1 MKVLVIGASSFLGK
15 KLVKTLREKGY
26 TVLGTHFSSSA
37 DILAVD
43 AGVRVDLNQF
53 SLSNFN
59 DIAPDVVVHVA
70 AMTNVDVCEQKQE
83 EALRVNTASVA
94 QIANWCRAQECKF
107 IYISSDYVFD
117 GFSGP
122 YFEESMPS
130 PINFY
135 GLTKFLAEELTRKL
149 IKDYVII
156 RPTILYGY
164 NDDEDKPTFPT
175 QIIEKLRAG
184 ERITADNSRTKY
196 PTMIDDVADGILK
209 LIELDSRG
217 VFHFCNREP
226 LTRYEWAQI
235 VADVFE
241 LPADLIS
248 GAPLDE
254 NISPPRP
261 IDVELIQCCSKIV
274 FKPVTAGLSLMK
286 KQMDE
291 KI

>member
-1 MKVLVIGASSFLGK
+1 MKVLVIGANSFLGK

-26 TVLGTHFSSSA
+26 AVLGTNFSGNA
-37 DILAVD
+37 DNLAV
-43 AGVRVDLNQF
+43 AAIVRVDLNQF
-53 SLSNFN
+53 SLSDFN
-59 DIAPDVVVHVA
+59 NIDPDVVVHVA
-70 AMTNVDVCEQKQE
+70 AMTNIDICEQKQE

-94 QIANWCRAQECKF
+94 LIANWCRVQECKF

-122 YFEESMPS
+122 YSEESRPS

-135 GLTKFLAEELTRKL
+135 GLTKFLAEELTRNL
-149 IKDYVII
+149 IKNYVIV

-164 NDDEDKPTFPT
+164 NDDEDKPTFPM
-175 QIIEKLRAG
+175 QIIEKLGTG
-184 ERITADNSRTKY
+184 ERITVDNSRTKY
-196 PTMIDDVADGILK
+196 PTLIDDVADGILE

-217 VFHFCNREP
+217 IFHFCNREP
-226 LTRYEWAQI
+226 LTRYEWAKI
-235 VADVFE
+235 VAEVFE

-254 NISPPRP
+254 DISPPRP
-261 IDVELIQCCSKIV
+261 IDVELMQCCSKIV
-274 FKPVTAGLSLMK
+274 FKPVKAGLSLMK

-291 KI
+291 KK